1 MIYWQPTE
9 LSIVD
14 EDGNYI
20 EDRGPGIAWSLSI
33 DMTNFLPGEE
43 GEPVTVSS
51 ATAKLW
57 RRLNP
62 PEIRNLNQ
70 ARKVQVGD
78 TITCPVAG
86 AIVTV
91 PLPAIEAG
99 NFYQVEIVPIAS
111 GVAWT
116 RTREVRCPA

>member
-20 EDRGPGIAWSLSI
+20 EDRGAGIAWSLAI
-33 DMTNFLPGEE
+33 DMTNFLPGQD
-43 GEPVTVSS
+43 GEDVVVSS
-51 ATAKLW
+51 ATAVLW

-62 PEIRNLNQ
+62 HEIRSASQ

-78 TITCPVAG
+78 EITCPVAG

-91 PLPAIEAG
+91 PLPALEAG
-99 NFYQVEIVPIAS
+99 NFYQVEIVPIAG